1 MIDIILA
8 LVFTVSV
15 LISSD
20 IRAYA
25 QDDFYDV
32 AETTTKNQQ
41 KGRSCM
47 PLHECTYYRELL
59 GESVV
64 GLSKESIQREIQ
76 KYKCDLNE
84 DETGSVTF
92 YDAIKL
98 KSEKT
103 FVFSNLNCN
112 FWSISNDFLDYEY
125 GNEEEFSLLT
135 NPLADCS
142 CTNYINKY
150 GFGNC
155 TVLDLKP
162 HKFHGKKVCYV
173 DPPSNCPDLRGSVTN
188 KGKQLSAMAC
198 KVNEER
204 EVKDPS
210 KVPTYLSG
218 EILHWLHINIYLPRC
233 KYLW

>member
-1 MIDIILA
+1 MIDVILA
-8 LVFTVSV
+8 LVFTVSA

-84 DETGSVTF
+84 DETGSVIF
-92 YDAIKL
+92 YVAIRLTNQNLCSKL
-98 KSEKT
+98 K
-103 FVFSNLNCN
+103 L
-112 FWSISNDFLDYEY
+112 
-125 GNEEEFSLLT
+125 
-135 NPLADCS
+135 
-142 CTNYINKY
+142 
-150 GFGNC
+150 
-155 TVLDLKP
+155 
-162 HKFHGKKVCYV
+162 
-173 DPPSNCPDLRGSVTN
+173 
-188 KGKQLSAMAC
+188 
-198 KVNEER
+198 
-204 EVKDPS
+204 
-210 KVPTYLSG
+210 
-218 EILHWLHINIYLPRC
+218 
-233 KYLW
+233 

>member
-1 MIDIILA
+1 MD
-8 LVFTVSV
+8 S
-15 LISSD
+15 
-20 IRAYA
+20 
-25 QDDFYDV
+25 Q
-32 AETTTKNQQ
+32 KNE
-41 KGRSCM
+41 
-47 PLHECTYYRELL
+47 P
-59 GESVV
+59 
-64 GLSKESIQREIQ
+64 
-76 KYKCDLNE
+76 KYVQNLKCN
-84 DETGSVTF
+84 
-92 YDAIKL
+92 AW
-98 KSEKT
+98 
-103 FVFSNLNCN
+103 SN
-112 FWSISNDFLDYEY
+112 SNDFVDYDY

-218 EILHWLHINIYLPRC
+218 EILHWLHINIYLPKDVNIYGNDGYNLFLFKWCAHKTILSSRSGNWLV
-233 KYLW
+233 KIWLEQE